1 MILAVTTIAHPGG
14 LALFGSGC
22 FGTVVGYVTYR
33 TLARTTE
40 KASITDLASVIGAV
54 GGGAITA
61 LYGPPDGSLFA
72 VYSIGLV
79 VGMALYLL
87 ASLLLQGKEKTSLVL
102 GGDDVR
108 ED

>member
-1 MILAVTTIAHPGG
+1 M
-14 LALFGSGC
+14 
-22 FGTVVGYVTYR
+22 
-33 TLARTTE
+33 
-40 KASITDLASVIGAV
+40 IGAI

-87 ASLLLQGKEKTSLVL
+87 ASLLLRGKQTTGTQVL

-108 ED
+108 DG